1 MKSNSPDNNSS
12 PLQNIFSWVKNTPER
27 AIDEAFEAAV
37 NIKRIEEEN
46 FNGNKIVNDG
56 SFGSSVFSVF
66 EIQLQKYLRTIT
78 GKLNFYKVSASLPYL
93 QAQSSSNLANT
104 AISKYAPNDQSNDP
118 VGNGQ
123 LSANQLGGNSRRFSI
138 YQKLA
143 FIDYTL
149 ERYNSASNQTIDI
162 AVDNAD
168 KSARSS
174 SYLRDRDLVEGEP
187 DRDEKFQ
194 LFKNDKPK
202 NYRKA
207 SQQVSQ
213 VEKSILPGSFFKAF
227 DRVKRNLSGSYV
239 DYEKDI
245 VEELRQSRQRINQAL
260 RYIVVLVIS
269 VLAVQFLSKML
280 IFSPMINSLIDT
292 SKMTVK
298 FSPAVE
304 EKAFNELR
312 MTKERIEFDYT
323 IKSIM
328 LRQLEEKSGTAKP
341 ETGKA
346 ETGKAETG
354 KAETGKSE
362 ELKKTETSK
371 PEAGKTEAGK
381 TETAKSEELKK
392 TEDKGNQKTEKNA
405 SEEVE
410 ALIQQESIK
419 ILKKYND
426 ASLDGIKNLLSDITA
441 AFVFY
446 LFLLSGRKELATIKE
461 FLDEILYSLNDNA
474 KAFLIII
481 STDTFVGFHSSEGW
495 DALLTVLFEHFGLP
509 ENKILAQTFISTVPV
524 FLDGLF
530 KFWIFQYLTQ
540 ASPATATIY
549 REMNE

>member
-37 NIKRIEEEN
+37 SIKRIEEEN

-66 EIQLQKYLRTIT
+66 EIQLQKYLRTIS

-174 SYLRDRDLVEGEP
+174 SYLRDRDLAEGEA

-194 LFKNDKPK
+194 LFKNDKSK

-280 IFSPMINSLIDT
+280 IYSPMINSFIDT
-292 SKMTVK
+292 TKMTVK

-312 MTKERIEFDYT
+312 MAKERIEFDYT

-328 LRQLEEKSGTAKP
+328 LRQSEEKPSGSKSETGKSETGKP
-341 ETGKA
+341 ETA
-346 ETGKAETG
+346 
-354 KAETGKSE
+354 KSE
-362 ELKKTETSK
+362 ELKKTETGK
-371 PEAGKTEAGK
+371 PETGKP
-381 TETAKSEELKK
+381 ETAKSEELKK
-392 TEDKGNQKTEKNA
+392 TEDKGNQKSANNS

-426 ASLDGIKNLLSDITA
+426 ASLNGVKNLLSDITA

-509 ENKILAQTFISTVPV
+509 ENKILAQSFISTVPV